1 VFRSVAAHCRLHAAK
16 GRETMTTDKTGA
28 PTTVRGGAG
37 EYDIA
42 VEGRVVG
49 HAFFADH
56 GDQRVFH
63 HTEVDDEFGGRGL
76 ATILIEDALERAHD
90 EGRRIVA
97 VCPMV
102 VTVLEK
108 HPEYRDTTD
117 PVTPEIKRWV
127 KDLTG

>member
-1 VFRSVAAHCRLHAAK
+1 VFRSVQAHRRLGAAE
-16 GRETMTTDKTGA
+16 GRKAMATDKTGA

-42 VEGRVVG
+42 VEGNVVG

-56 GDQRVFH
+56 DIQRVFH

-76 ATILIEDALERAHD
+76 ATILIEHALHQARED
-90 EGRRIVA
+90 GKRIIA

-102 VTVLEK
+102 ATVLDK
-108 HPEYRDTTD
+108 HPEFRDITD
-117 PVTPEIKRWV
+117 PVTAEIQRWV
-127 KDLTG
+127 ENLTD